1 MRAVGFFT
9 NNKLSRYS
17 DTTKI
22 DFSKLIKRYCHEHN
36 HKLSKVFSPNPDI
49 SNEDDSQLNFRYKTL
64 IKYFSDPEN
73 QKSLI
78 LIPNSS
84 HLANNLEIFIYRF
97 IELYEMNLRI
107 LCIDSDI
114 LDPLQNAEKFL
125 NLSGRESI
133 NLNIKRDKIFLKA

>member
-9 NNKLSRYS
+9 NNKLSRDS
-17 DTTKI
+17 DTANI
-22 DFSKLIKRYCHEHN
+22 DFKKLIKKYCHEHN

-49 SNEDDSQLNFRYKTL
+49 SNEDDSQLNLRYKTL

-97 IELYEMNLRI
+97 IQICIRI
-107 LCIDSDI
+107 
-114 LDPLQNAEKFL
+114 
-125 NLSGRESI
+125 
-133 NLNIKRDKIFLKA
+133 